1 MHQAPLNLA
10 LALTGASG
18 APYFLRLIERL
29 QAFPELR
36 LHLICSEGGRRVLAE
51 ECERRFAD
59 LNLPN
64 AFVHDNK
71 NIGASIASGSFPLDA
86 MIVLP
91 CSQNTVSAI
100 AAGLAHTLILRA
112 AAVQLKERRKLV
124 LVPREAPLSLINLR
138 ALTAVAEAGALV
150 LPASPAFYHKPQSL
164 TDLLDSVV
172 DRVLDH
178 AGVRDP
184 QIKRWQG

>member
-1 MHQAPLNLA
+1 MHPPKNLA

-18 APYFLRLIERL
+18 APYYLRLLERL
-29 QAFPELR
+29 QAWPELR
-36 LHLICSEGGRRVLAE
+36 LHLLCSQGGRRVLAE
-51 ECERRFAD
+51 ECGQRFAD
-59 LNLPN
+59 LNPPN
-64 AFVHDNK
+64 AVVHDVK

-86 MIVLP
+86 MIILP
-91 CSQNTVSAI
+91 ASQNTVSAI

-112 AAVQLKERRKLV
+112 AAVQLKERRTLI

-150 LPASPAFYHKPQSL
+150 LPASPAFYHQPQTV
-164 TDLLDSVV
+164 TDLLDTVV

-178 AGVRDP
+178 AGVHDP
-184 QIKRWQG
+184 QIKRWNP